1 MNFLYIVLDE
11 AHIIKNAKA
20 KTTFAVKTLKC
31 EKKIVLTGT
40 PL

>member
-1 MNFLYIVLDE
+1 VILDE

-20 KTTFAVKTLKC
+20 KVTQAVKGLKC
-31 EKKIVLTGT
+31 EKKIILTGT